1 MNYIETVNW
10 LFDQL
15 PVYQIDGVFKYTPGP
30 APFNESAVTVV
41 SIFNGSLLGKS
52 FMQLLKFVV

>member
-15 PVYQIDGVFKYTPGP
+15 PVYQIDGVFKYKVDLEKITIG
-30 APFNESAVTVV
+30 V
-41 SIFNGSLLGKS
+41 
-52 FMQLLKFVV
+52 Q